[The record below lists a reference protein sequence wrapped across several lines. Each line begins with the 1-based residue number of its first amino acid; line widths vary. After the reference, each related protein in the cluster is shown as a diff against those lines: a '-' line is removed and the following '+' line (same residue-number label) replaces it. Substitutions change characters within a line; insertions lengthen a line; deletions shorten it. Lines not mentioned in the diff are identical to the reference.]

1 MNTLNKVRCL
11 LPLFCLFAA
20 GLLQAQNTEEI
31 KAKFPGEEAV
41 VLNHSVAYQV
51 KVKEGQPYV
60 ESRELEQLL
69 FLSAN
74 AAHMSK
80 YNFYQSGF
88 HELTGYEAFTKTAEG
103 KKIKVTDFKTASST
117 SSSIFYDDVKETN
130 FDFPALGPGAVG
142 NLELNK
148 VHKDPHLLSPF
159 YFTRGVPVVKSEL
172 KITFP
177 KDMSVKYVIK
187 GLNKDKIQF
196 TEESRRGET
205 TYSFSVKDLPAE
217 KRYADAP
224 DNSYYALHVI
234 FYIEKY
240 KDESGT
246 AVNYLSNTDDLYR
259 LNHSFLKDI
268 NRTLSPDLKQLVDS
282 ITQNITGTE
291 EKARRI
297 YRWVQKNIKY
307 VAFEDGMGGFV
318 PRDAS
323 LVCTRRF
330 GDCKDMSS
338 ILTVMLNAGGVPA
351 YYTWIGTRHLPYRY
365 EETPLPLVDNHMI
378 STILLNGQYIF
389 LDGTD
394 DNCIFGFPSEMI
406 QGKEALVAI
415 NDTAYKILTVPVP
428 AKEKNILVDSTFIEL
443 TDNGIKGN
451 IRLALSGYYAMDMHS
466 LLTHTNSK
474 DQEKYFRSRFNR
486 GSNKF
491 RLDKFEIGDQSDFNK
506 LSLTAQFDLQGYARK
521 IADEWFLNLNLFKH
535 YEHEEIDYPKRKTPI
550 EFSFLNVQKYVTVL
564 QLPAGYTVSAMP
576 SGKTYKNEVWGF
588 ELKYEQRNN
597 QLILTQQ
604 FENDHLLLAPEKFQ
618 DWNKVLENLFPA
630 YKETISLSKK

>member
-1 MNTLNKVRCL
+1 MSKLIPIRYL
-11 LPLFCLFAA
+11 LSAFCLCTA
-20 GLLQAQNTEEI
+20 GLAHAQNTEEI

-51 KVKEGQPYV
+51 KIKEGQPYV
-60 ESRELEQLL
+60 ESKELEQILY
-69 FLSAN
+69 LSAN

-88 HELTGYEAFTKTAEG
+88 HELTGYEAYTKTAEG
-103 KKIKVTDFKTASST
+103 RKIKVTDFKTASST

-130 FDFPALGPGAVG
+130 FDFPALAPGAVG
-142 NLELNK
+142 NLELSK

-177 KDMSVKYVIK
+177 KDVSVKYIIK
-187 GLNKDKIQF
+187 GLDKDKILF

-205 TYSFSVKDLPAE
+205 TYNFSIKDLPAE
-217 KRYADAP
+217 KPYPDAP

-240 KDESGT
+240 KNEQGET
-246 AVNYLSNTDDLYR
+246 VRYLSNTDDLYQ
-259 LNHSFLKDI
+259 LNHSFLKGI
-268 NRTLSPDLKQLVDS
+268 NKSLSPDLKQLVDS
-282 ITQNITGTE
+282 ITRNITSTE

-297 YRWVQKNIKY
+297 YKWVQKNIKY

-338 ILTVMLNAGGVPA
+338 ILTVMLNAAGVPA

-365 EETPLPLVDNHMI
+365 VETPLPLVDNHMI
-378 STILLNGQYIF
+378 STIQLNGQYIF

-428 AKEKNILVDSTFIEL
+428 AKEKNVLVDSTFIEL

-451 IRLALSGYYAMDMHS
+451 IRLDLSGYYAMDMHS
-466 LLTHTNSK
+466 LLTHTNGK

-506 LSLTAQFDLQGYARK
+506 LSFTAQFDLQGYARK

-564 QLPAGYTVSAMP
+564 QIPAGYTISAMP
-576 SGKTYKNEVWGF
+576 SGKTFKNEVWGF
-588 ELKYEQRNN
+588 ELKYEQHNN

-604 FENDHLLLAPEKFQ
+604 FENDHLLLTPDKFQ
-618 DWNKVLENLFPA
+618 EWNRVLENLFPS